1 MLRRWQGLSG
11 ATCGVRAVKGKRWRR
26 RGPGRLPLV
35 WCVHPDGYAYLFV
48 AVLVPVRGLCRVGDG
63 VALFQAV
70 ADAVQVDVLAA
81 RNDVAELFPAVGKGS
96 RAGVVPWGRTD
107 PLRFDGA
114 VAVRGEQ
121 FMDCFA

>member
-1 MLRRWQGLSG
+1 MRRWQGLSG
-11 ATCGVRAVKGKRWRR
+11 ATGWVRTARGKRRGR
-26 RGPGRLPLV
+26 RGPAGLPLV

-48 AVLVPVRGLCRVGDG
+48 AVLVPVRGFCRIGDG
-63 VALFQAV
+63 VAFFQAV

-107 PLRFDGA
+107 PLRF
-114 VAVRGEQ
+114 
-121 FMDCFA
+121 